1 MKLPRPLT
9 PNASYVPT
17 TRLGDLL
24 IVSGQLAFD
33 ADGGMPVTG
42 RLGAELDIEAGQEA
56 ARRCALHFLAQVDA
70 ALGGLD
76 EVGQIL
82 KLTVFVAAT
91 PEFDRHHIVAN
102 GASDLL
108 AAVLGE
114 RGRHS
119 RSAFGVSGLPFGSPV
134 ELEGMVSHRPS
145 SAKGTS

>member
-1 MKLPRPLT
+1 MKLPRPLV
-9 PNASYVPT
+9 PNASYVPAT
-17 TRLGDLL
+17 SLGELV

-33 ADGGMPVTG
+33 ADGSMPVTG
-42 RLGAELDIEAGQEA
+42 RLGAELDVEAGQDA
-56 ARRCALHFLAQVDA
+56 ARRCALHFLAQVEA
-70 ALGGLD
+70 ALGSLD
-76 EVGQIL
+76 AVGQVL

-108 AAVLGE
+108 AEALGE

-134 ELEGMVSHRPS
+134 EIEGLVSRQPS
-145 SAKGTS
+145 SAKGTT